1 MLKKK
6 IEIKSKTKKM
16 DNRKEGLRIKSEIII
31 SKICTSYQRVK
42 QTCYKHEVNTHKKSQ
57 EKHTHTHT
65 STQSLFKRKQNKQR
79 NKKNL
84 VRAKQPH
91 QQQTKQNS
99 NN

>member
-1 MLKKK
+1 
-6 IEIKSKTKKM
+6 M

-65 STQSLFKRKQNKQR
+65 STQSLFKRKQNKQ
-79 NKKNL
+79 
-84 VRAKQPH
+84 
-91 QQQTKQNS
+91 TKTWCVQNS
-99 NN
+99 RTNSRQSKILTTNISSI